1 MSKEDYIQ
9 PQEVRERLIKK
20 DNGTFYWRT
29 QLEVYQ
35 ARGWL
40 NFGHTCWEDRKKAA
54 EILATSHHIGF
65 GEPIGALDMSK
76 PWVDGQGTHYVSE
89 VAYFNQQCYQMAM
102 SSIKDRLVRAILRVV
117 LIEDK
122 TILYPQ
128 SGENWRIRK
137 KNEKRRRMLC
147 DGLDLLVRHYMPRT
161 KRVGVVGFSNVKVI

>member
-1 MSKEDYIQ
+1 MREEYIQ
-9 PQEVRERLIKK
+9 PQEVKERLIKTEK
-20 DNGTFYWRT
+20 GFYWRT

-40 NFGHTCWEDRKKAA
+40 NFGQTSWADRKKAA

-65 GEPIGALDMSK
+65 GEPIGAIDMSK
-76 PWVDGQGTHYVSE
+76 PFVDGNGTHYISE
-89 VAYFNQQCYQMAM
+89 VAYFNQQVYQQAM
-102 SSIKDRLVRAILRVV
+102 KSIHDRLIRAIIRVV

-128 SGENWRIRK
+128 SGENWRTRK

-147 DGLDLLVRHYMPRT
+147 EGLDLLVRHYMPHF
-161 KRVGVVGFSNVKVI
+161 KPVGVVGYTKAKVL